1 LIDLC
6 SLLKRPFLILGLGS
20 PLRQDDRAGLIACDL
35 LVERGIECFRCEYG
49 LENCIDM
56 LRDTHIET
64 LVLID
69 AALFR
74 GGTPGDVVIAR
85 EESIEDSGLAIST
98 HYIPLKVLLDYMK
111 SVGIYKSLIVIGIY
125 PKNLDIGEEV
135 SSEVLKAVESVVDM
149 IKLCVGGAEERE
161 I

>member
-1 LIDLC
+1 LFDLC
-6 SLLKRPFLILGLGS
+6 SLLKRSFLILGLGS
-20 PLRQDDRAGLIACDL
+20 PLRQDDQAGLIACDL
-35 LVERGIECFRCEYG
+35 LAERGIECFKCEYG

-56 LRDTHIET
+56 FRDVHIET

-69 AALFR
+69 TALFR
-74 GGTPGDVVIAR
+74 GGTPGEVIIAG
-85 EESIEDSGLAIST
+85 EESIEDLGLAIST

-111 SVGIYKSLIVIGIY
+111 SVGIYKSLVVIGIY

-135 SSEVLKAVESVVDM
+135 SSEVLKAVESIVNM
-149 IKLCVGGAEERE
+149 IKLCIEGVGERG